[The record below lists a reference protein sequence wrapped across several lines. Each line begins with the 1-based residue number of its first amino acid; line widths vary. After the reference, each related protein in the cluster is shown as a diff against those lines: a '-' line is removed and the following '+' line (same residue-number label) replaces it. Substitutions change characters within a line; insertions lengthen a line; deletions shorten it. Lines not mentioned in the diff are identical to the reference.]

1 MVTLLTGENSYE
13 IDRELKR
20 LVDAFDGTPEKFDG
34 EALEVRQLP
43 DLLAGMSLF
52 AEKRLVVIKDIS
64 SNKQV
69 WDELP
74 AFLERISDDIDLV
87 LIESKPD
94 KRTKTYKALQKAAV
108 VREYKPWTERDRAGA
123 EKWVGEQ
130 AAEYGIKF
138 TSALSRLLVARVGV
152 DQWQLAH
159 ALDKLSV
166 LGEVNE
172 AIIRDVIEANP
183 SENIFELFETAL
195 KGDRARIREMI
206 ATLSL
211 TEEPYQ
217 LFGLLSGQAFQ
228 LAALAAASDSDNV
241 AKDIGAH
248 PFVLSKLK
256 PYAKKEGIPGV
267 SRIAK
272 AFTEADRA
280 MKTSSIDP
288 WLAIERA
295 LLQVAVK

>member
-1 MVTLLTGENSYE
+1 MITLLIGENSYE

-20 LVDAFDGTPEKFDG
+20 LVAAFDGTPEKFDG

-52 AEKRLVVIKDIS
+52 AEKRLVIIKHLSD
-64 SNKQV
+64 NKAV
-69 WDELP
+69 WSELP
-74 AFLERISDDIDLV
+74 AFLERISDDVHLV
-87 LIESKPD
+87 LVEPKLD
-94 KRTKTYKALQKAAV
+94 KRTSAYKALQKAASV
-108 VREYKPWTERDRAGA
+108 QEYKLWTERDRGQA
-123 EKWVGEQ
+123 EEWVGEQ
-130 AAEYGIKF
+130 AVERGTKLAP
-138 TSALSRLLVARVGV
+138 ALARLLVSRVGV

-166 LGEVNE
+166 LSDVSED
-172 AIIRDVIEANP
+172 IIRDVIEANP

-195 KGDRARIREMI
+195 KGNRARIREMI

-217 LFGLLSGQAFQ
+217 LFGLLSGQVFQ
-228 LAALAAASDSDNV
+228 LAALAAPESDNV

-256 PYAKKEGIPGV
+256 PYAKKEGIARV
-267 SRIAK
+267 SRIIQ
-272 AFTEADRA
+272 AFAEADGA

-295 LLQVAVK
+295 LQQVAVK

>member
-1 MVTLLTGENSYE
+1 MITLLIGENSYE
-13 IDRELKR
+13 IDRELKQ
-20 LVDAFDGTPEKFDG
+20 LVADFDGMAEKFDG
-34 EALEVRQLP
+34 ETLEVRQLP

-52 AEKRLVVIKDIS
+52 AEKRLVIIKDVS

-74 AFLERISDDIDLV
+74 SFLERVSDDVELV
-87 LIESKPD
+87 LVEPKPD
-94 KRTKTYKALQKAAV
+94 KRTRTYKTLQKAAT
-108 VREYKPWTERDRAGA
+108 VREYKPWTERDTLKA
-123 EKWVGEQ
+123 EKWASEHAKIMG
-130 AAEYGIKF
+130 ASL
-138 TSALSRLLVARVGV
+138 TSALVRLLVTRVGA
-152 DQWQLAH
+152 DQWQLMH
-159 ALDKLSV
+159 ALEKLSV
-166 LGEVNE
+166 LKEVDE
-172 AIIRDVIEANP
+172 MVIRDVIEAHP
-183 SENIFELFETAL
+183 FENVFELFETAL
-195 KGDRARIREMI
+195 KGNRARIREII

-228 LAALAAASDSDNV
+228 LAALAAASESDNV

-256 PYAKKEGIPGV
+256 PYAKKEGTTGAR
-267 SRIAK
+267 RIVT
-272 AFTEADRA
+272 AFTEADHA

-295 LLQVAVK
+295 LQRVAAK

>member
-1 MVTLLTGENSYE
+1 MITLLTGENSYE

-20 LVDAFDGTPEKFDG
+20 LAANFDGTLEKFDG

-52 AEKRLVVIKDIS
+52 AEKRLVIIKQLSD
-64 SNKQV
+64 NKAV
-69 WDELP
+69 WAELP
-74 AFLERISDDIDLV
+74 AFLERISDDVDLV
-87 LIESKPD
+87 LVEPKPD
-94 KRTKTYKALQKAAV
+94 KRTSAYKALQKAASV
-108 VREYKPWTERDRAGA
+108 QEYKPWTERDSIKA

-130 AAEYGIKF
+130 AAERGIKF
-138 TSALSRLLVARVGV
+138 TPALSRLLVARVGV
-152 DQWQLAH
+152 DQWELAH

-166 LGEVNE
+166 LSEVTE
-172 AIIRDVIEANP
+172 DIIRDVIEANP
-183 SENIFELFETAL
+183 SENVFELFETAL
-195 KGDRARIREMI
+195 KGNRTRIRVMI

-228 LAALAAASDSDNV
+228 LAALAAASESDNV

-256 PYAKKEGIPGV
+256 PYAKKEGIAGA
-267 SRIAK
+267 SQIAK
-272 AFTEADRA
+272 AFAEADHA

-295 LLQVAVK
+295 LLQTAIK